1 MVMVMLMLMSMS
13 MSVTFILILPFVIVA
28 SIRENPQMI
37 VTMILLRI
45 LLFSKVISKHGYQLQ
60 QRSL

>member
-1 MVMVMLMLMSMS
+1 MVMSMS
-13 MSVTFILILPFVIVA
+13 MSVIFILILPFVIVA